1 MKLAF
6 DCHKYS
12 ELKKVKLATVEFTD
26 QAIAWWDQLVLNKRQ
41 NREMPI
47 ETWEQMKAIMRK
59 RFILSY
65 YYRDLFRKLQSLT

>member
-47 ETWEQMKAIMRK
+47 EEEMKAIMRK
-59 RFILSY
+59 GFILSY
-65 YYRDLFRKLQSLT
+65 YYRNLFRKLQSLT